1 MSRIDEEMVAVHDA
15 AADKARGVVAWVTR
29 MWRYM
34 TELVTGRTPPAPPPT
49 YAQPTATEARA
60 QAHRAQADQPAEP
73 NYPKPPAGGAAA

>member
-1 MSRIDEEMVAVHDA
+1 MRRWWPCTTPRRTRPEVSS
-15 AADKARGVVAWVTR
+15 WVTR